1 MNTDILVRMKQE
13 MFERGNIKEVNR
25 INKMLNLR
33 ARQQRT
39 MNKLSELVLNI

>member
-25 INKMLNLR
+25 INKMINLR
-33 ARQQRT
+33 ARQQRA
-39 MNKLSELVLNI
+39 MNKLNKPVLTI